1 MFEQYTLPSWITDD
15 YSDNFIKNQLAEE
28 GVIAPSVDRARE
40 KSSRA
45 IQENTRDKDNTR
57 LNQTRTAQAG
67 GFFISLTLH

>member
-40 KSSRA
+40 KA
-45 IQENTRDKDNTR
+45 LELFK
-57 LNQTRTAQAG
+57 RTEEIKITQD
-67 GFFISLTLH
+67 